1 MNRLVKVLRPA
12 LLPAL
17 LLALMALAGCGQKGP
32 LYLPGDEE
40 AAERYG
46 PRETVEDEQG
56 EEGEEGEEVE
66 EDSQESDQSATEDE
80 S

>member
-1 MNRLVKVLRPA
+1 MSRLVSALRPT

-17 LLALMALAGCGQKGP
+17 LLALMAVAGCGQKGP

-56 EEGEEGEEVE
+56 EEGEE
-66 EDSQESDQSATEDE
+66 DSQESDQSATEDE

>member
-17 LLALMALAGCGQKGP
+17 LLALMSLAGCGQKGP

-56 EEGEEGEEVE
+56 EEGEE
-66 EDSQESDQSATEDE
+66 DSQESDQSATEDE

>member
-17 LLALMALAGCGQKGP
+17 LMVLAGCGQKGP

-56 EEGEEGEEVE
+56 EEGEE
-66 EDSQESDQSATEDE
+66 DSQESDQSATEDE

>member
-1 MNRLVKVLRPA
+1 MNRLVSALRPT

-17 LLALMALAGCGQKGP
+17 LLALMAVAGCGQKGP

-56 EEGEEGEEVE
+56 D
-66 EDSQESDQSATEDE
+66 EDSQESDQSATATEDE